1 MAQQIKNSP
10 IKELIFLV
18 EMATQFPPPEPMM
31 EQGDKRLKHAH
42 WLSPMPR
49 HVCTYTHTPM
59 SYKPTQ
65 CQPVLGGGGTTMT
78 SDIIPMSVSYISL
91 IPRFNHS

>member
-42 WLSPMPR
+42 
-49 HVCTYTHTPM
+49 
-59 SYKPTQ
+59 
-65 CQPVLGGGGTTMT
+65 
-78 SDIIPMSVSYISL
+78 
-91 IPRFNHS
+91 